1 MDQKCTHQNH
11 SDTIRFYCK
20 NLEQEKMKQDIFR
33 YICIGG
39 CGSTFHSS
47 FPFNGSGD
55 AVSFPIVFSPFHF
68 ILLFRSYITF
78 ITTIIILIIIK
89 PSNAVVSVYSI
100 AFFCKR
106 GKYYLFTMIIIMK
119 NVVGGMICLM
129 PLLVQCESTSSR
141 FIVSNVIVIS
151 RNELPISEYY
161 SKFPLGFPFCIVVL
175 SILLPWCQ

>member
-1 MDQKCTHQNH
+1 MYTLSFVKSNKRKWTAYLAKISTFLFSSFLFGNYPPNFYFFLLLFVNMLRIAKMLLFYRHMDQKCTHQNH
-11 SDTIRFYCK
+11 SDTIRFCCK

-78 ITTIIILIIIK
+78 ITTIIILILIIIK

-100 AFFCKR
+100 AFFSVKEENTI
-106 GKYYLFTMIIIMK
+106 F
-119 NVVGGMICLM
+119 
-129 PLLVQCESTSSR
+129 S
-141 FIVSNVIVIS
+141 
-151 RNELPISEYY
+151 
-161 SKFPLGFPFCIVVL
+161 
-175 SILLPWCQ
+175 PWS